1 MELTLEATF
10 DGEVFRPAQKI
21 DLEPDT
27 KVEITVKE
35 SKEKKGEP
43 YSFLDYAKSVSLDA
57 PPDYAT
63 NIDKYLYG
71 GMLPD
76 GE

>member
-10 DGEVFRPAQKI
+10 DGEVFRPARKI

-35 SKEKKGEP
+35 SKQKQGEP
-43 YSFLDYAKSVSLDA
+43 YCFLDYAKSVSLDA

-63 NIDKYLYG
+63 NIDKYLYE

-76 GE
+76 EE